1 MLTPASSSTSGG
13 ACRLLSLPAAVDDV
27 RALRIGDA
35 VSLTGR
41 VFTGRDAVHRHLAS
55 GGTLDCDLRGGVI
68 YHCGPVVVRE
78 GNDWRVRAAG
88 PTTSEREEPYMAE
101 LIRRFGLRAVIGK
114 GGMGESTLSAMRET
128 GCVYLH
134 AVGGAAQVLAANI
147 EEVEAVY
154 GYEQFGAPEAV
165 WQLRVRD
172 FPVVVTMDSHGR
184 SLHDAVAETSRQA
197 LEHLLEA

>member
-1 MLTPASSSTSGG
+1 MLTSSSTSCG
-13 ACRLLSLPAAVDDV
+13 ARRSLSLPATVGDI

-35 VSLTGR
+35 ISLTGR
-41 VFTGRDAVHRHLAS
+41 LFTGRDAVHRHLAS
-55 GGTLDCDLRGGVI
+55 GEELDCDLRGGVI
-68 YHCGPVVVRE
+68 YHCGPVMVRKGTE
-78 GNDWRVRAAG
+78 WRVWAAG
-88 PTTSEREEPYMAE
+88 PTTSAREEPYMAD
-101 LIRRFGLRAVIGK
+101 LIRRYGLRAVIGK

-154 GYEQFGAPEAV
+154 GYDQFGAPEAV

-184 SLHDAVAETSRQA
+184 SLHDAVVETSRRE
-197 LEHLLEA
+197 LERLLEA